1 MKKIYLISSICIA
14 VFLYFTSNTFAQNL
28 PPGFTINKLSQFD
41 NPVSYTF
48 SKDGRMIL
56 LQQTGSVKLYNN
68 GTLINNNLITL
79 DSVYAQKEKGV
90 LGVTFDP
97 NFEANGYIYIYYT
110 VNVSGNIYQGV
121 RLNNTGSPSN
131 PPVRN
136 KIVRYTMS
144 GDEVI
149 LTSKTTILDLD
160 IVPGFVTGVNHDGGA
175 LKFGQD
181 GKLYL
186 AVGDGEQWCASV
198 CQTPINS
205 GCNCGNSGWVT
216 SSTANE
222 NNSFHGK
229 ILRLNP
235 DGTAPS
241 DNPYYSSPTPV
252 EYHQKYFYAKGFRNP
267 FTMNFKNGTND
278 LYINDLGSSGAA
290 RREEINK
297 ITATSIKHYGWQSP
311 GGGEG
316 ILSNANYTD
325 PIYAYLNG
333 TSTIT
338 GCGIVGG
345 TFYESVTGINTP
357 WPTQYYNKYFFMDFC
372 NGWINMLDIN
382 NNNSITNFASNMY
395 SNVNNAT
402 SGTGNLYLE
411 MGADGNLYYL
421 TRGVISSV
429 SGLYRISYQPTQVTS
444 VTISGSGNSISVPSG
459 TLQFTGG
466 VLPQNASIPKIN
478 WIVTPTSFAS
488 ITQNGLLSAFANGVV
503 TVIGKA
509 EANPNVVSFSI
520 VTITGQFAITGLT
533 ITATGLPLI
542 ISSNRGTIDLSA
554 QVFPTIAGQN
564 VTWSVISSNPSS
576 ATAIISN
583 NGVLSATGTNGL
595 VTVLCRSNINS
606 SISNSVV
613 ITITGQTI
621 SLSGIQISSDNGSSI
636 STKNGNLQLTVNYIP
651 SNASNQNL
659 SWIVSSST
667 IASITGSGLITALSD
682 GIITVTASSL
692 ENSSIIANYIITITG
707 QTTTAVKSIIK
718 ENAEKHLIVYP
729 NPNSGVFTV
738 ELDLVKGK
746 DVTIYVM
753 DQLGND
759 IYKQD
764 IKNFSGKTQVN
775 LSSIAKGMY
784 RVSVSHGLGSF
795 HQLILVE

>member
-1 MKKIYLISSICIA
+1 MKKIYLVSFISIA
-14 VFLYFTSNTFAQNL
+14 VFLCITSNTFAQNL
-28 PPGFTINKLSQFD
+28 PPGFTINKLAQFD

-48 SKDGRMIL
+48 AKDGRMIL

-79 DSVYAQKEKGV
+79 DSVYSQKEKGV

-110 VNVSGNIYQGV
+110 VNVSGNIYQGI

-149 LTSKTTILDLD
+149 RSSKRTILDLD

-198 CQTPINS
+198 CQTTFS
-205 GCNCGNSGWVT
+205 SVCNCGNSGWVT

-229 ILRLNP
+229 ILRLNS

-316 ILSNANYTD
+316 ILGNANYTD

-357 WPTQYYNKYFFMDFC
+357 WPIQYYNKYFFMDFC

-395 SNVNNAT
+395 SNVNNAS

-444 VTISGSGNSISVPSG
+444 VTISGSGNSISVPG
-459 TLQFTGG
+459 GALQFTGG

-488 ITQNGLLSAFANGVV
+488 ITQDGLLSAFANGVI
-503 TVIGKA
+503 TVIGKS
-509 EANPNVVSFSI
+509 EANT
-520 VTITGQFAITGLT
+520 TI
-533 ITATGLPLI
+533 
-542 ISSNRGTIDLSA
+542 IDK
-554 QVFPTIAGQN
+554 T
-564 VTWSVISSNPSS
+564 
-576 ATAIISN
+576 
-583 NGVLSATGTNGL
+583 
-595 VTVLCRSNINS
+595 
-606 SISNSVV
+606 V
-613 ITITGQTI
+613 ITITGQIVATGITI
-621 SLSGIQISSDNGSSI
+621 TTSGLPLSISSDKGTLALNGQVIPSGALQGINWAIIGSNPATATAIISSNGILSATGANGVVSILGTSQANSSI
-636 STKNGNLQLTVNYIP
+636 SRTIVVTISGQNETLTGVSI
-651 SNASNQNL
+651 SNSQ
-659 SWIVSSST
+659 SQKTFS
-667 IASITGSGLITALSD
+667 
-682 GIITVTASSL
+682 
-692 ENSSIIANYIITITG
+692 
-707 QTTTAVKSIIK
+707 
-718 ENAEKHLIVYP
+718 EKHLIVYP